1 MTSAL
6 ATSRLTYSTFI
17 PREYVHRAAICEVF
31 LTDSA
36 PEGPQDFRVGVQLPR
51 GHSYYSDHDT
61 TPAVYDPLLILECFR
76 QASMVLAHKY
86 FDAPLDHKFVFNS
99 GDLRIASFDALRV
112 GSSPA
117 NGVLDA
123 SIVVKKMRDGH
134 VTGLTASMTMVL
146 NGASAACME
155 ITIQWMPTTAW
166 DRLRAKSRAELDV
179 SDSRAYA
186 LTDRL
191 APAAVARRS
200 RDNVLVCGQ
209 EVNDDR
215 MTAQILV
222 DQCHPGLFDHPLD
235 HIPAAL
241 IFEAI
246 RQTATV
252 AAHELFGL
260 SPRRLTLAACSV
272 NFIRFGELELPTDC
286 EVAFSGQSC
295 MTSTSFTTQ
304 VRQERTV
311 IAEGS
316 VTLRRHAL
324 LEAVPVQDHVG

>member
-1 MTSAL
+1 MTTAL
-6 ATSRLTYSTFI
+6 ASSPLTYSTFI

-31 LTDSA
+31 LTDFASQ
-36 PEGPQDFRVGVQLPR
+36 GPVDFRVGVQLPR

-61 TPAVYDPLLILECFR
+61 TPTVYDPLLILECFR
-76 QASMVLAHKY
+76 QASMALAHKY
-86 FDAPLDHKFVFNS
+86 FEAPLDHKFVFNS
-99 GDLRIASFDALRV
+99 GALLVASFEALRV
-112 GSSPA
+112 GPTPA
-117 NGVLDA
+117 NAAMDA
-123 SIVVKKMRDGH
+123 TVMGKKVRDGH
-134 VTGLTASMTMVL
+134 ITGLTASMTMIL
-146 NGASAACME
+146 DGTPAAHME
-155 ITIQWMPTTAW
+155 MTIQWMPTAAW
-166 DRLRAKSRAELDV
+166 DRIRAKSRAESDV
-179 SDSRAYA
+179 SECRAYS

-200 RDNVLVCGQ
+200 ADNVLVCGH
-209 EVNDDR
+209 ETRGDR
-215 MTAQILV
+215 MVAQILV

-272 NFIRFGELELPTDC
+272 SFVRFGELELPTDC
-286 EVAFSGQSC
+286 EVAFNGQSC
-295 MTSTSFTTQ
+295 MTSIDFIAE

-316 VTLRRHAL
+316 VTLRRRAL
-324 LEAVPVQDHVG
+324 LETVPVQDLVR

>member
-1 MTSAL
+1 M
-6 ATSRLTYSTFI
+6 
-17 PREYVHRAAICEVF
+17 
-31 LTDSA
+31 
-36 PEGPQDFRVGVQLPR
+36 DFRVGVQLPR
-51 GHSYYSDHDT
+51 GHSYYSDHDST
-61 TPAVYDPLLILECFR
+61 QAVYDPLLILECFR
-76 QASMVLAHKY
+76 QASMALAHKY

-112 GSSPA
+112 GSTPA
-117 NGVLDA
+117 NAVLDA
-123 SIVVKKMRDGH
+123 TIVAKKIRDGH

-146 NGASAACME
+146 DGTPAARME
-155 ITIQWMPTTAW
+155 MTIQWMPTAVW
-166 DRLRAKSRAELDV
+166 DRVRANSRAELDV
-179 SDSRAYA
+179 SGSRAYA
-186 LTDRL
+186 LSDRL

-200 RDNVLVCGQ
+200 PDNVLVCGH
-209 EVNDDR
+209 EANGDR

-235 HIPAAL
+235 HIPGAL

-272 NFIRFGELELPTDC
+272 SFIRFGELELPTDC
-286 EVAFSGQSC
+286 EVGFSGQSC
-295 MTSTSFTTQ
+295 MTSASFTAQ
-304 VRQERTV
+304 VRQERTA

-324 LEAVPVQDHVG
+324 LETVPVQESVR